1 MKSSG
6 SGTRVVLLWHTQS
19 TFALLL
25 TNDKRLQQQHAL
37 KNVRIMSSEDKTPR
51 HCGKNVWEQLK
62 KKKDPNMLLKFK
74 HNLIKA
80 SLVNAKKLNLVNVT

>member
-62 KKKDPNMLLKFK
+62 KKKRSQ
-74 HNLIKA
+74 HA
-80 SLVNAKKLNLVNVT
+80 SQIQTQFDQSFTG